1 VSLLGNL
8 FPGIQHLQNI
18 HPLLVHFPIAY
29 LCGAL
34 LFYGLAWVLK
44 SERLEYTGFLILSLG
59 TLAAAA
65 AVAAGLRAEAT
76 VLISPSVRA
85 HLLEHHEDLMLT
97 TLGLSIAATAWAAWD
112 RPFPRRG
119 RPLFFLLLLVMVTVM
134 ALGADFG
141 ARMVYDY
148 NVGGRACPQPL
159 EFTR

>member
-1 VSLLGNL
+1 MIWLAAL

-34 LFYGLAWVLK
+34 LFYALAWVLS
-44 SERLEYTGFLILSLG
+44 SERLAYTAFLILSLG

-65 AVAAGLRAEAT
+65 ATGLYAESG
-76 VLISPSVRA
+76 VMISRSVRA
-85 HLLEHHEDLMLT
+85 HLLEHHEQLMLT
-97 TLGLSIAATAWAAWD
+97 TLGLSVAATFWAAWA

-148 NVGGRACPQPL
+148 NAGGDACSQFI
-159 EFTR
+159 EFTW